1 MAVRTTETFDV
12 TGIEQASLQFGSDVD
27 VIQCMGSLNGTT
39 EMRVLT
45 RTCKGVQSS
54 IATPQKLI
62 VTMTLFMPVE
72 TARDLYGLESQGLKD
87 GVYAYS
93 ATSKSKEFAFVA
105 RFRDDFEDKQKI
117 IAIPKGRATSGL
129 NFSADDEQTDLAK
142 LTLEFEAS
150 LDEMDNLYYEAMIG
164 TGGITE
170 TEAKKWEQGFTSAL
184 VKGSSL

>member
-1 MAVRTTETFDV
+1 MAIRKTETFDV
-12 TGIEQASLQFGSDVD
+12 TGIEQASLQFKDNTD
-27 VIQCMGSLNGTT
+27 VIECMGSLNGTT

-72 TARDLYGLESQGLKD
+72 TARDIYGLENAGLKK

-105 RFRDDFEDKQKI
+105 RFRDDFEEKQKI
-117 IAIPKGRATSGL
+117 IAIPKARATSGL
-129 NFSADDEQTDLAK
+129 NFTADDEQTDLAK
-142 LTLEFEAS
+142 LTLEFEAA
-150 LDEMDNLYYEAMIG
+150 LDELSNLYYEALIDS
-164 TGGITE
+164 TDGITE
-170 TEAKKWEQGFTSAL
+170 TEAKKWESSFSSDL
-184 VKGSSL
+184 VKEA